1 MLVLSY
7 SIVSLDYL
15 TANDPTLATPLNE
28 QQRAD
33 LYAELATGAES
44 GWDYTAR
51 FLKEPLAG
59 GSGNT
64 NPALR
69 SLNIRS
75 HVPVD
80 LNSILC
86 AYFVQNSVTSQLMET
101 VDKSHL
107 ILAGLYNN
115 QTRSAP
121 AATHVKAANDIKA
134 GVLDLLWDPKKLA
147 FYDFN
152 LTSNSRN
159 DIYTV
164 ATYYP
169 LWNGIFPNEI
179 LSSSENA
186 FGFFSG
192 LNMVLNRY
200 NGTFPVTFIETGL
213 QWFVSSCP
221 FTSILFTQITGM
233 HPMLG
238 HLTNSSFLRH
248 CDSYPPT

>member
-1 MLVLSY
+1 M
-7 SIVSLDYL
+7 
-15 TANDPTLATPLNE
+15 
-28 QQRAD
+28 
-33 LYAELATGAES
+33 
-44 GWDYTAR
+44 
-51 FLKEPLAG
+51 
-59 GSGNT
+59 
-64 NPALR
+64 
-69 SLNIRS
+69 
-75 HVPVD
+75 
-80 LNSILC
+80 
-86 AYFVQNSVTSQLMET
+86 TSQLMKT

-169 LWNGIFPNEI
+169 LWNGIFLNEI